1 MTFRPLVA
9 GAISFSAVCCLFV
22 FLVGGCF
29 LVADSCDRAVRCVL
43 PDRRVRAFSASSPRD
58 GVGFLRALAA
68 CGVIVVV
75 VLCAWWL
82 GGEGSEGRYVVVGD
96 SMSPALV
103 PGQELDVDS
112 GAPVQAGS
120 VVVFEE
126 PEGWRHPGQVAVK
139 RVVAVA
145 GDVVSLRGGGLW
157 VNGRTVAALPG
168 SCVSGGEATVPD
180 GGVFVV
186 GDNRAVSRDSM
197 TVACGSGSVLDG
209 VVSLSFVRGVVH

>member
-1 MTFRPLVA
+1 MVDSR
-9 GAISFSAVCCLFV
+9 GSS
-22 FLVGGCF
+22 GGG
-29 LVADSCDRAVRCVL
+29 VL
-43 PDRRVRAFSASSPRD
+43 PERGSRRIAGGSRAGDGAVFVR
-58 GVGFLRALAA
+58 VLLA
-68 CGVIVVV
+68 CGVVVAI
-75 VLCAWWL
+75 LLFAWTL
-82 GGEGSEGRYVVVGD
+82 GSDESEGRYVVVGD
-96 SMSPALV
+96 SMSPTLV

-112 GAPVQAGS
+112 GAPVQSGS

-157 VNGRTVAALPG
+157 VNGRMVAALPG
-168 SCVSGGEATVPD
+168 SCASGVETVVPD

-197 TVACGSGSVLDG
+197 TVACSSGSVSDG
-209 VVSLSFVRGVVH
+209 VVSLSFVRGVVR

>member
-1 MTFRPLVA
+1 MVDSRGTGSGGGVLPERGARRVTGGSRA
-9 GAISFSAVCCLFV
+9 GDGAAFLRIFAVCGL
-22 FLVGGCF
+22 
-29 LVADSCDRAVRCVL
+29 
-43 PDRRVRAFSASSPRD
+43 
-58 GVGFLRALAA
+58 
-68 CGVIVVV
+68 IVVL

-82 GGEGSEGRYVVVGD
+82 GGEESEGRYVVVGD
-96 SMSPALV
+96 SMSPTLV
-103 PGQELDVDS
+103 SGQELDVDS
-112 GAPVQAGS
+112 GAPVQVGS

-157 VNGRTVAALPG
+157 VNGRMVAALPRA
-168 SCVSGGEATVPD
+168 CASGVEAVVPD

-197 TVACGSGSVLDG
+197 TVACSSGSVSNG
-209 VVSLSFVRGVVH
+209 VVSLSFVRGVVR